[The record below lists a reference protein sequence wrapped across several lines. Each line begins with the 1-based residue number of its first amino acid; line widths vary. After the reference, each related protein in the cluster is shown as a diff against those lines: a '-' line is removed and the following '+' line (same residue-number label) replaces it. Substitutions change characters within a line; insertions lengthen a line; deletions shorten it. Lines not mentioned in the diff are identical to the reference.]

1 VIFSW
6 QGNRN
11 PFIDHPEYVARIW
24 AYDIG
29 STLINIPNGWFMLG
43 VNRVVEADNM
53 AVFFESIIDH
63 LLIAKDVNGNVFLPE
78 WGFDNIGSL
87 EPGEGLL
94 MKVDAAQIMTIQGA
108 QINLAENPMQ
118 IPVGWS
124 MKSFMKNTPI
134 DVLDFIDANED
145 VVIIKDYFGN
155 ACIPV
160 MNFNGI
166 GDFQPGQAYLI
177 KSISEISIPW
187 E

>member
-1 VIFSW
+1 
-6 QGNRN
+6 
-11 PFIDHPEYVARIW
+11 
-24 AYDIG
+24 
-29 STLINIPNGWFMLG
+29 M
-43 VNRVVEADNM
+43 
-53 AVFFESIIDH
+53 
-63 LLIAKDVNGNVFLPE
+63 PE
-78 WGFDNIGSL
+78 WAFDNIGSL
-87 EPGEGLL
+87 DPGEGLL
-94 MKVDAAQIMTIQGA
+94 MKVDAAQIMTIQGV

-155 ACIPV
+155 ACIPA
-160 MNFNGI
+160 MNFNVI

-177 KSISEISIPW
+177 KSISEISISW